1 MFKSAAYILNPLFL
15 LVSWCIFFY
24 WQKYLWLWVVLA
36 VLAIII
42 TAVLVSGYN
51 FFRYKLQWL
60 NFILIYLGQLSFLL
74 LLKNSVAR
82 YTLAVVIAL
91 LWSFTWWMLKQHFKN
106 IPALR
111 RDEYLAFKKYWY
123 ILNLWFF
130 ASSVYSLI
138 IFLSLDFYY
147 LGFFVVIFIYCLTK
161 DLFRSL
167 KLSSFIFWPPVLF
180 LSAQLF
186 LVVYFLPV
194 SFYVAGALIVLWFY
208 YFIILLE
215 EERRSIKSTFLVVM
229 IVTLFLLL
237 SSLYIIL

>member
-24 WQKYLWLWVVLA
+24 WQKYLWFWAILA
-36 VLAIII
+36 ILAIII
-42 TAVLVSGYN
+42 TAIVVSGYN

-60 NFILIYLGQLSFLL
+60 NFIFIYLGQLSFLL

-82 YTLAVVIAL
+82 YALAVVIAL

-106 IPALR
+106 MPALR

-130 ASSVYSLI
+130 VSSVYSLI

-147 LGFFVVIFIYCLTK
+147 LALLVVILVYCLAK
-161 DLFRSL
+161 DLL
-167 KLSSFIFWPPVLF
+167 KSWKLPSSIFWLPVLF

-194 SFYVAGALIVLWFY
+194 SFYVAGALVVLWFY
-208 YFIILLE
+208 YFIVLLE
-215 EERRSIKSTFLVVM
+215 GEKKSIKFTFLATM
-229 IVTLFLLL
+229 TITLFLLL